1 MEIRFVLPEEVEQL
15 KRNVLT
21 AFPSKTPDSLL
32 QNMESELHQPDEGRY
47 LGCFDDN
54 GPLKRNTLR
63 ATFCA
68 C

>member
-32 QNMESELHQPDEGRY
+32 QNMKSELHEPDEDVTSDVSMTTERY
-47 LGCFDDN
+47 SAPF
-54 GPLKRNTLR
+54 
-63 ATFCA
+63 
-68 C
+68 